1 MGSVARKKEFRKKD
15 FRKKVEGKG
24 RIDYGMLRTVTM
36 YCFSDLIS
44 QYFFLGSF
52 ILIQLK
58 KLQEQN

>member
-1 MGSVARKKEFRKKD
+1 MARTKEFRKKD

-36 YCFSDLIS
+36 YSFSDLIS

-52 ILIQLK
+52 ILILLK

>member
-1 MGSVARKKEFRKKD
+1 MARTKEFWKKD

-24 RIDYGMLRTVTM
+24 RIDYSKPRTVAM
-36 YCFSDLIS
+36 YSFSDLIS